1 MDTVICDKSGK
12 IHIDDPWVLSFKLD
26 RGYTLCGKP
35 WVLQE
40 GWTRG
45 EPIEEEEL
53 ESEENMCKVCLQIV
67 RKLL

>member
-26 RGYTLCGKP
+26 RGYTLCGK
-35 WVLQE
+35 
-40 GWTRG
+40 
-45 EPIEEEEL
+45 EL